1 MTGFRFSPFSKGE
14 SSKFDELF
22 KLFKQ
27 LITHTS
33 GDVEE
38 ALDWL
43 KQLDQE
49 YQLTNSDYTLDDFV
63 NDLKKKGYLRD
74 KNDGQG
80 GMAITPKT
88 EQAIRNNALEHIFG
102 KLKKGGSGNHKT
114 SYAGKNG
121 EDVSS
126 DLRAFEFGD
135 SPQSIAMIES
145 LKQAQINHGIQD
157 FKLTENDLLVGEQ
170 EFKTQTATVLMIDIS
185 HSMILYG
192 EDRIT
197 PAKMVA
203 MALAEMIQRNYP
215 KDSLDIIVFGN
226 DAWKIQ
232 LKDLPYLQVGPYHTN
247 TVAGLELAMSLL
259 RKNKSAN
266 KQIFMITDG
275 KPSCLKENGEYYMNS
290 FGLDRRIVN
299 KCLTLAAA
307 CKRSKIDIT
316 TFMVAR
322 DNYLREF
329 INEFTEANQG
339 KAYFTGLKG
348 LGEMIFRDYTRKK
361 NKRV

>member
-1 MTGFRFSPFSKGE
+1 MMFENFKSEP

-43 KQLDQE
+43 KELDKTYE
-49 YQLTNSDYTLDDFV
+49 LTNKDYTIDDFI
-63 NDLKKKGYLRD
+63 DELKKRAYLRD
-74 KNDGQG
+74 RTDGSG
-80 GMAITPKT
+80 GMSITPKT
-88 EQAIRNNALEHIFG
+88 EQEIRNNALELIFG
-102 KLKKGGSGNHKT
+102 KLKKGASGNHKT
-114 SYAGKNG
+114 KFTGKNG
-121 EDVSS
+121 EEKSS

-135 SPQSIAMIES
+135 SPQSIAMIDS
-145 LKQAQINHGIQD
+145 IKQAQINNGLDD
-157 FKLTENDLLVGEQ
+157 FKLTENDLLVAEQ
-170 EFKTQTATVLMIDIS
+170 EYKTQTATVLMIDIS

-203 MALAEMIQRNYP
+203 MAMAEMIKRNYS

-226 DAWKIQ
+226 DAWPIK

-247 TVAGLELAMSLL
+247 TVAGLELAMSIL
-259 RKNKSAN
+259 RKKKASN

-275 KPSCLKENGEYYMNS
+275 KPTCLKIGKKYYKNS
-290 FGLDRRIVN
+290 FGLDRKVVN
-299 KCLTLAAA
+299 RCINLAGQ
-307 CKRSKIDIT
+307 CKKLKIPIT
-316 TFMVAR
+316 TFMIAS
-322 DNYLREF
+322 DPYLQNF
-329 INEFTEANQG
+329 VDEFTEANQG

-348 LGEMIFRDYTRKK
+348 LGEMIFRDYTNNKRKK
-361 NKRV
+361 V